1 MLKINVIS
9 NYNNIMFFI
18 SEYLNSVV
26 HIHVNEKLIFSD
38 LKKKTVLNFKKDSDS
53 VNALLNASVLSN
65 RINKKHNSILCREFS
80 TFRLEYKVYNEV
92 FDKKTYLGILLF
104 FYCHFNSILKYNNN
118 SYNNYTSYCLNLNIN
133 DVSTLNATYFLFNS
147 FMHEYYFDK
156 FFSQDQ
162 TLKLFDIEFKTISL
176 FPSNFYYYDIINF
189 NSSVNI
195 CFLNKRSNNLL
206 SKIILSHIYLNV

>member
-38 LKKKTVLNFKKDSDS
+38 LKKKTVLNFKKDS
-53 VNALLNASVLSN
+53 VNALVNASSVLSN

-118 SYNNYTSYCLNLNIN
+118 SYNNYISYCLNLNIN
-133 DVSTLNATYFLFNS
+133 DVFTLNATYFLFNS
-147 FMHEYYFDK
+147 FMHEYYFDR

-162 TLKLFDIEFKTISL
+162 PLKLFDIEFKTISL
-176 FPSNFYYYDIINF
+176 FPSNFYYFDIINF

-206 SKIILSHIYLNV
+206 SKIILSHLYLNV